1 MKFRRCDSTDVGY
14 GGDSVRRSGRLPE
27 LLAPAGSFE
36 ALVAA
41 VAAGADAV
49 YVGGSAFGARA
60 YAKNFNNEE
69 LLRAVRYCRLNG
81 VKLYVT
87 VNTLVN
93 DLEMRELSDYAAYLY
108 EIGVDAVIVADLGVI
123 KEIRRRVPKLE
134 VHASTQCSVHNVK
147 GAEVVAS
154 LGCERV
160 VPARELSLENIKIM
174 VEKSPI
180 EVEIFLHGA
189 LCVCHSGQCLMSS
202 LVGGRSGNRGECA
215 QPCRL
220 PYNGKHPL
228 SLKDLS
234 LAAHIPEIIDSGVS
248 SLKIEGRMKS
258 PTYVYGVTRI
268 YRRLLD
274 EGRAANEAEER
285 ELRRIFSRDGFT
297 DGYFVGNT
305 RDGMT
310 GVRSDADKESS
321 KAIDELKLEIKK
333 HAVKARVELKLGEP
347 AKMTLYS
354 DLKSVTV
361 TGDAPDVARNAPL
374 TEEAVKSRLS
384 KMGNTLL
391 SLDEADIEIVLDE
404 GINMSPA
411 SLNALRRAAA
421 EEFESCSRDAC
432 DINEPY
438 KFTPLRRGAKRLRTA
453 VFYDVI
459 EYNKALKSGAD
470 LDWLD
475 VHFLPAD
482 AVPLAAKVP
491 NGVQIP
497 PVIFDTEW
505 HLVEKMLEKAKELG
519 VKYALVSNLGA
530 ITLAKEFGFIP
541 ISDFRLS
548 VTNGG
553 SREVLSS
560 LGLDDAILSPEL
572 TLPMVRD
579 IGGGAITYGR
589 IPLMITERCF
599 MRGLVGC
606 GSCSRC
612 NLTDRTGKS
621 FPVIREFEH
630 RNIIFNSTPTYM
642 GDRFEDLR
650 AARVSHEHFIFS
662 VERCDEIKRVIESYK
677 KGKPLGGEVRRIG
690 RR

>member
-1 MKFRRCDSTDVGY
+1 MK
-14 GGDSVRRSGRLPE
+14 RSEKLPE

-41 VAAGADAV
+41 VSAGADAV
-49 YVGGSAFGARA
+49 YVGGVAFGARA

-69 LLRAVRYCRLNG
+69 LLRAVRYCHLNG

-93 DLEMRELSDYAAYLY
+93 DLEMRELSDYAVYLY

-123 KEIRRRVPKLE
+123 REIRRRVPKLA
-134 VHASTQCSVHNVK
+134 VHASTQCSVHNVS
-147 GAEVVAS
+147 GAEIVAA

-174 VEKSPI
+174 VERSPV

-220 PYNGKHPL
+220 PYNGKYPL

-234 LAAHIPEIIDSGVS
+234 LAGHIPEIIESGVS

-258 PTYVYGVTRI
+258 PKYVYGVTSI
-268 YRRLLD
+268 YRKLLD
-274 EGRAANEAEER
+274 EGRAANESEVR
-285 ELRRIFSRDGFT
+285 ELKRIFSRDGFT

-321 KAIDELKLEIKK
+321 KALDEVSFEVKK
-333 HAVKARVELKLGEP
+333 HPVKARVSLKLGEMS
-347 AKMTLYS
+347 KMTLYS
-354 DLKSVTV
+354 DIKSVTV
-361 TGDAPDVARNAPL
+361 MGDAPDAARNAPL
-374 TEEAVKSRLS
+374 TKDSVTARLS

-391 SLDEADIEIVLDE
+391 SLSESDIELELDE

-411 SLNALRRAAA
+411 GLNALRRAAA
-421 EEFESCSRDAC
+421 EAFEDTSKDLSDVCEAYS
-432 DINEPY
+432 
-438 KFTPLRRGAKRLRTA
+438 FTPMRQSGKRLRTA
-453 VFYDVI
+453 VFYDVT
-459 EYNKALKSGAD
+459 EYNKACKNGAELGYFD
-470 LDWLD
+470 I
-475 VHFLPAD
+475 HFLPAD
-482 AVPLAAKVP
+482 SVPLAAKTP
-491 NGVQIP
+491 SGVKSP

-505 HLVEKMLEKAKELG
+505 HQVEKMLEKARELG
-519 VKYALVSNLGA
+519 VEYALVSNLGA
-530 ITLAKEFGFIP
+530 LALAREYGFAP
-541 ISDFRLS
+541 VADFRLS
-548 VTNGG
+548 TTNVGAYKTLL
-553 SREVLSS
+553 E
-560 LGLDDAILSPEL
+560 LGLTDVILSPEL

-579 IGGGAITYGR
+579 IGGGVITYGR

-612 NLTDRTGKS
+612 DLTDRTGRK
-621 FPVIREFEH
+621 FPVLREFDH
-630 RNIIFNSTPTYM
+630 RNVIFNSTPTYM
-642 GDRFEDLR
+642 GDRADDLR
-650 AARVSHEHFIFS
+650 SSGLLHEHFIFS
-662 VERCDEIKRVIESYK
+662 TERADEIKRVVECYK
-677 KGKPLGGEVRRIG
+677 KGNSLGGEVRRIG